1 MATHKKIRL
10 SDFDTIIFDWDGTL
24 NKLSILYM
32 LNRLANPV
40 MLYRK
45 YSSFKNERREKLDHK
60 KLNFYARS
68 GKFREEENRLLVGII
83 DLLHRFSKPKASD
96 GAADVLMQLHNNGKY
111 IAVFT
116 DGKIE
121 RVIREAEK
129 LGLLKYIDLIISAQ
143 SIGRLKPDPAG
154 IKAIIK
160 ISKSK
165 RESCLM
171 VGDMY
176 DDILAAKRAEI
187 SVCAV
192 GGGFSSIAYL
202 RDKMPDFLLDGIRD
216 IPRYML
222 NDNRKEKKKST
233 KVPLHR

>member
-1 MATHKKIRL
+1 MAARIRKKL

-32 LNRLANPV
+32 LNRVANPV

-45 YSSFKNERREKLDHK
+45 YSSFTSPKTDKLDHK
-60 KLNFYARS
+60 KLDFYMH
-68 GKFREEENRLLVGII
+68 GKRFRKSEDRFLVSII
-83 DLLHRFSKPKASD
+83 DFLHKFSKPKASD
-96 GAADVLMQLHNNGKY
+96 GAVETLTKLHNLGKY

-116 DGKIE
+116 DGNFE
-121 RVIREAEK
+121 RVIKEARV

-143 SIGRLKPDPAG
+143 SLGRLKPDPAG
-154 IKAIIK
+154 IEAIIR

-165 RESCLM
+165 PEACLM

-176 DDILAAKRAEI
+176 DDILAAKRAGI

-192 GGGFSSIAYL
+192 GGGFSSMNYL
-202 RDKMPDFLLDGIRD
+202 RNKAPDFLLDGVSD
-216 IPRYML
+216 MPGLMFH
-222 NDNRKEKKKST
+222 T
-233 KVPLHR
+233 KR